1 MLIYTLELNFRT
13 FVTSKDKNLTR
24 IIQKDIEVTMAPEEI
39 GPVSILKEK
48 LSTALKIDIIRIVGL
63 QHSLS

>member
-48 LSTALKIDIIRIVGL
+48 RSTALKIDIIRIIGL